1 MGFALDLQRMQF
13 RKLGLPFE
21 PPGPFWFEDLMFF
34 VVDET
39 RRLPQRAVHAAR
51 RLRRLAERT
60 VETATNFDPTQ
71 MLRSRRAAA
80 PVPAIQQRRE
90 VEPLNEPEAWALAT
104 EPLVAAGT
112 GLNAA
117 LACQAAAAE
126 QIDSLTYVLARMR
139 DDLRPIMTTTHFED
153 ETVEP
158 LPDPK
163 ALETSIEALLELS
176 RKNAATR
183 PKDRVRPA
191 A

>member
-39 RRLPQRAVHAAR
+39 RRLPQRAVRAATH
-51 RLRRLAERT
+51 LRRLAET
-60 VETATNFDPTQ
+60 AVEAAADFDPTRL
-71 MLRSRRAAA
+71 LRGRRATA
-80 PVPAIQQRRE
+80 PVSAVQPHRE
-90 VEPLNEPEAWALAT
+90 VEPLNEPEAWLLAT

-139 DDLRPIMTTTHFED
+139 DELRPIMTTSRFED
-153 ETVEP
+153 ETVEQ
-158 LPDPK
+158 LPDPT